1 MSTQNYSRL
10 GQQIHQETLP
20 NGLRIYL
27 APRSGFA
34 KKFAFFATDYGS
46 IDTKFVLD
54 GKEYTSPDGVA
65 HYLEHKMF
73 DMPQGNAMQEFSLRG
88 ASPNAFTSYNLT
100 AYYFSCTSQF
110 EENLKTLLSFV
121 STGYFTEESV
131 EKERGII
138 AQEIKMYEDSPG
150 SRVDEN
156 LFEAMYHYHPLR
168 VNVAGTVESIG
179 DITAETLRDCHR
191 GFYDPS
197 NMVLCVA
204 GDVDME
210 TVKEIALAIL
220 PKERGGVSGRDYGTQ
235 EPMAPK
241 HQRVTQEME
250 VSMPM
255 FTIGFKCPEI
265 PKGPERFRQEVLG
278 DLAGEVL
285 CGESSDLYLKMYE
298 EGLIDSGFSVGY
310 GIIKG
315 MATLTISG
323 DSNDPDAVLARVLD
337 EAQRICREGVDE
349 ALFQRLKRSSLGRRI
364 RGLDS
369 FDGICFRMAMA
380 DFDGYDYFRFPE
392 LYDEVTAQDVQNLIR
407 EQILPQQAVLSVITP
422 KKNQKEES

>member
-1 MSTQNYSRL
+1 MNTLNFPRL

-46 IDTKFVLD
+46 IDTKFILD
-54 GKEYTSPDGVA
+54 GQTYSSPDGVA

-110 EENLKTLLSFV
+110 EENLRTLISFV

-138 AQEIKMYEDSPG
+138 GQEIKMYEDTPG

-156 LFEAMYHYHPLR
+156 LFEAMYHHHPLK
-168 VNVAGTVESIG
+168 VNIAGTVESIEG
-179 DITAETLRDCHR
+179 ITAQTLRDCHR
-191 GFYDPS
+191 AFYDPS

-204 GDVDME
+204 GDVEME
-210 TVKEIALAIL
+210 TIKEIALEIL
-220 PKERGGVSGRDYGTQ
+220 PKEKGGVSGRDYGPQ
-235 EPMAPK
+235 EPLAPK
-241 HQRVTQEME
+241 SQRVTQEME

-323 DSNDPDAVLARVLD
+323 DSNDPDQVLD
-337 EAQRICREGVDE
+337 RILAEAQRICQEGVDE

-369 FDGICFRMAMA
+369 FDGICYRMAMA

-392 LYDEVTAQDVQNLIR
+392 LYDEVTAQDVQKLIG

-422 KKNQKEES
+422 KKNEKECS

>member
-1 MSTQNYSRL
+1 MNTLNFPRL

-46 IDTKFVLD
+46 IDTKFILD
-54 GKEYTSPDGVA
+54 GQTYSSPDGVA

-110 EENLKTLLSFV
+110 EENLRTLISFV

-138 AQEIKMYEDSPG
+138 GQEIKMYEDTPG

-156 LFEAMYHYHPLR
+156 LFEAMYHHHPLK
-168 VNVAGTVESIG
+168 VNIAGTVESIEG
-179 DITAETLRDCHR
+179 ITAQTLRDCHR
-191 GFYDPS
+191 AFYDPS

-204 GDVDME
+204 GDVEME
-210 TVKEIALAIL
+210 TIKEIALEIL
-220 PKERGGVSGRDYGTQ
+220 PKEKGGVSGRDYGPQ
-235 EPMAPK
+235 EPLAPK
-241 HQRVTQEME
+241 SQRVTQEME

-255 FTIGFKCPEI
+255 FSIGFKCPEI
-265 PKGPERFRQEVLG
+265 PKGEERFRQEVIG
-278 DLAGEVL
+278 DLAAEIL
-285 CGESSDLYLKMYE
+285 CGESSQLYMKLYE

-310 GIIKG
+310 GSIKG
-315 MATLTISG
+315 LAAMSMSG
-323 DSNDPDAVLARVLD
+323 DSNDPEAVLKAILEERD
-337 EAQRICREGVDE
+337 RIVREGVDE
-349 ALFQRLKRSSLGRRI
+349 GLFNRLKKSSFGRRI
-364 RGLDS
+364 RGMDS
-369 FDGICFRMAMA
+369 FDGICYRMAIA
-380 DFDGYDYFRFPE
+380 DFDGYNYFSFPE
-392 LYDEVTAQDVQNLIR
+392 LYDTITSEDVRQMLEAQIIP
-407 EQILPQQAVLSVITP
+407 EQAVLSVILP
-422 KKNQKEES
+422 KTHVKEES